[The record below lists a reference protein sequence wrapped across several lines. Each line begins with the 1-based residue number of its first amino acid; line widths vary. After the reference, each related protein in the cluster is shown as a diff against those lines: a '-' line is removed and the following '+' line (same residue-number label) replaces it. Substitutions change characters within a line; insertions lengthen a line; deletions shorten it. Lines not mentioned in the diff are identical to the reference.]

1 MLAVVLTVIWVVAA
15 VLTTLPGLEY
25 YLLPA
30 AERAHSP
37 LGELWSPT
45 GLWGHGLGILGS
57 LMMIVGVVGYMMR
70 KRMRV
75 LERFGALRHWLT
87 VHIFLCT
94 LGPYFVLLH
103 TTFKFGGIISVAFWS
118 MVAVVV
124 SGVFGKYVYSHI
136 PKTLQGRFVDID
148 QLRVQMHEVASRIQE
163 QTGIAADD
171 LRATLGLA
179 SVGSRSRPLG
189 LVGAMGVA
197 LRSDL
202 RGWRQRRALNSLL
215 ERHSVHPR
223 LHDTML
229 TMAAKQAQL
238 ERQAALLQPFQKLFH
253 YWHVFHLPFAITM
266 FVILGVHVAVAVAFG
281 YTWIF

>member
-1 MLAVVLTVIWVVAA
+1 MLAAILTLIWIATA
-15 VLTTLPGLEY
+15 VLVTVPGLEY
-25 YLLPA
+25 YALPA
-30 AERAHSP
+30 AERAHSS
-37 LGELWSPT
+37 LAELWSPT
-45 GLWGHGLGILGS
+45 GLWGQGLGIVGS
-57 LMMIVGVVGYMMR
+57 LMMIIGVVGYMIR
-70 KRMRV
+70 KRVRV
-75 LERFGALRHWLT
+75 LEKFGALRHWLT

-124 SGVFGKYVYSHI
+124 SGVFGKYVYNHI
-136 PKTLQGRFVDID
+136 PKTLQGRFVDIE
-148 QLRVQMHEVASRIQE
+148 QIRTQMRDVAERIQE

-171 LRATLGLA
+171 LRAALDLGVQGNRA
-179 SVGSRSRPLG
+179 LG

-197 LRSDL
+197 VRSDL
-202 RGWRQRRALNSLL
+202 RSWKQRRTLSGLL
-215 ERHSVHPR
+215 QTHQVPPR
-223 LHDTML
+223 LQGTVL
-229 TMAAKQAQL
+229 QLATRQAQL
-238 ERQAALLQPFQKLFH
+238 QRQALLLQPFQRLFH